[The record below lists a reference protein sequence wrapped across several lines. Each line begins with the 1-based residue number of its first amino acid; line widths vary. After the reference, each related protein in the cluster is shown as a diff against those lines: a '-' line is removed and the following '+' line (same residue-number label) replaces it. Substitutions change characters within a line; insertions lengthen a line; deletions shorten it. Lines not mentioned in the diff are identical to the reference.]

1 MAMTMHC
8 DIVSAEREIFSGTVE
23 AVFAT
28 AEMGEVGIYPGHA
41 QMITR
46 LKPGQVRVQMPDGEE
61 EHFYVTGG
69 VFEVMPHVVTVL
81 ADTAMRAAD
90 IDEAAALKAKEEA
103 EQALADRER
112 DIDFAEAQAELA
124 RAMAQIQA
132 IARLKKQLKS

>member
-1 MAMTMHC
+1 
-8 DIVSAEREIFSGTVE
+8 
-23 AVFAT
+23 
-28 AEMGEVGIYPGHA
+28 
-41 QMITR
+41 MITR
-46 LKPGQVRVQMPDGEE
+46 LKPGQVRVQLQDGEE

-69 VFEVMPHVVTVL
+69 VFEVQPHVVTVL

-90 IDEAAALKAKEEA
+90 LDEAAAVKAKEEA